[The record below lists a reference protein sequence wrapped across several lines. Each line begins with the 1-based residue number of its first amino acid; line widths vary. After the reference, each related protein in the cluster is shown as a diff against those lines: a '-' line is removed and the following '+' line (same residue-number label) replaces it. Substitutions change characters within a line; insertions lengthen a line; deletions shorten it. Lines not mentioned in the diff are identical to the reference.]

1 MLKLLL
7 ASLAVS
13 SASVLEPKKAAQP
26 ALRLRGGGGLGSA
39 ILTMSAAAAGS
50 TGALMYIGKEDLAS
64 LLWLNLNQW
73 PADKMLGSAVVGWA
87 VGKFIC
93 ARNGLAKEYC
103 QLNIVPMLLMIL
115 ANVMGGGPMTANLLP
130 ACFTAAYVYV
140 GFVED

>member
-1 MLKLLL
+1 MGDERPHSIMVDG
-7 ASLAVS
+7 AARGFGRPITDAV
-13 SASVLEPKKAAQP
+13 ACAVNSVAP
-26 ALRLRGGGGLGSA
+26 AGGR
-39 ILTMSAAAAGS
+39 
-50 TGALMYIGKEDLAS
+50 YIGKEDLAS